1 VLKVGVQDQFGE
13 VGPEEYLR
21 ERFGLGA
28 GDVVEKAETALVSKK
43 ELLYGEKRVL

>member
-28 GDVVEKAETALVSKK
+28 GDVVRAVEKAMGMKAKA
-43 ELLYGEKRVL
+43 